1 MPECLASGAPL
12 IAYGPRGVATI
23 DYLEAQDIA
32 EVVAEKGGSA
42 LSDAIE
48 QLVVDPGRGAALARA
63 ARSHVEA
70 HLSRSGVQER
80 FRQAMREA
88 WAIGPF
94 SRAAGAHYDETDC
107 VSGLF
112 TTAIQGAGMIIS
124 EQRGVGK
131 TWGRRGRNGGEPY

>member
-63 ARSHVEA
+63 ARSHVQD

-80 FRQAMREA
+80 FRPETPEA
-88 WAIGPF
+88 WATGPF
-94 SRAAGAHYDETDC
+94 TRAWGAHSYSDGC
-107 VSGLF
+107 LPAAS
-112 TTAIQGAGMIIS
+112 
-124 EQRGVGK
+124 
-131 TWGRRGRNGGEPY
+131 